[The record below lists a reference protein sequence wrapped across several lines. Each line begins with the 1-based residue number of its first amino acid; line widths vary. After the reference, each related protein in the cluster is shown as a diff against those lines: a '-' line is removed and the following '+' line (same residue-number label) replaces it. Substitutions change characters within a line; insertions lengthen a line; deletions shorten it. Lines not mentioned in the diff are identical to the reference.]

1 MVTRIWFASVS
12 AEPRDYTGEADSLLG
27 TLNPAFDVKESQIFL
42 DNAPEVPDPVQ
53 KRMEF
58 ADERVNVLNQDARK
72 AQFEA
77 DTLCLARDLAQ
88 IGSIYKEVEKTEHA
102 KRTEKLVHLRAQ
114 NTIGAAIVSEFM
126 GQNMAVMSGVLKE
139 QLAAIDR
146 VWGRENLRNDEKS
159 AWIIM
164 RFRVSIW

>member
-1 MVTRIWFASVS
+1 M
-12 AEPRDYTGEADSLLG
+12 LG

-146 VWGRENLRNDEKS
+146 VWGCENLRNDGKKGMNDYEISCEHMVVHRVLIGLKQHFNCLA
-159 AWIIM
+159 AWWI
-164 RFRVSIW
+164 